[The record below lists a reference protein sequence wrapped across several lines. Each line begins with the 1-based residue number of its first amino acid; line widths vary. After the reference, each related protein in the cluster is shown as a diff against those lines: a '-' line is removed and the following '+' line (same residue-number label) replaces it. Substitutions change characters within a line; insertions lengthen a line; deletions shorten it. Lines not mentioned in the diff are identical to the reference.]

1 VRKGK
6 FGMGFGIGMI
16 CGALL
21 LQVLLFAQNMS
32 ADSGVV
38 PGGGLADA
46 ESGEN
51 GQWSEE
57 QLFAA
62 AESLEYQLHPKG
74 EKLFTERELEE
85 AVREAAEESGP
96 SLTWWILVPNG
107 STSEEV
113 AELLAQSGLVADKP
127 EWLALLTERGLHSRI
142 RAGVYTFDHIPEP
155 EELLVMLTNPD

>member
-1 VRKGK
+1 MRKGK

-38 PGGGLADA
+38 PGEGLADA
-46 ESGEN
+46 ESGE
-51 GQWSEE
+51 WSEE
-57 QLFAA
+57 QLVAA
-62 AESLEYQLHPKG
+62 AESLGYELHPKG

-85 AVREAAEESGP
+85 AVREAAETSAPSGA
-96 SLTWWILVPNG
+96 WWILVPNG

-113 AELLAQSGLVADKP
+113 AELLAQSGLVADKL
-127 EWLALLTERGLHSRI
+127 EWMALLTERGLHSRI

-155 EELLVMLTNPD
+155 EELLAVLTNPD